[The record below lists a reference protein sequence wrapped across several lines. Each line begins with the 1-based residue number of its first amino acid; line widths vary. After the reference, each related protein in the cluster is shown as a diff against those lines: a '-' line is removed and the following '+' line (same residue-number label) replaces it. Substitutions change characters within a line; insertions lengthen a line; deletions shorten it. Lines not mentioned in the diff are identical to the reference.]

1 MAKKKLNAAQ
11 KESLKQELAAGIKA
25 GKPVIQVVTPI
36 AEKYGISTVTARWY
50 LKRMGILPKG
60 KRGRPPGSGKK
71 QAGPGGPPGKRGP
84 GRPPGS
90 GRKAAGA
97 FPDLAALAKRA
108 QDSVRRAKL
117 AQRLLPLWEALST
130 KEKALRAEGAAL
142 EKKLSKIAAK
152 AKKLGERIFELVR
165 A

>member
-1 MAKKKLNAAQ
+1 
-11 KESLKQELAAGIKA
+11 
-25 GKPVIQVVTPI
+25 
-36 AEKYGISTVTARWY
+36 
-50 LKRMGILPKG
+50 
-60 KRGRPPGSGKK
+60 
-71 QAGPGGPPGKRGP
+71 
-84 GRPPGS
+84 
-90 GRKAAGA
+90 
-97 FPDLAALAKRA
+97 
-108 QDSVRRAKL
+108 VRRAKL